1 MEQRREALV
10 SWSEKARTNIVYG
23 GSSSA
28 RGKMGGGRQ
37 VWEKMVGREQLF
49 EGTKRNGTERNGMER
64 PFARRE
70 RRIRRQSAVVAT
82 VK

>member
-49 EGTKRNGTERNGMER
+49 EGTKRNGTERNGTEWNGHSR
-64 PFARRE
+64 EEKDGSEGRAR
-70 RRIRRQSAVVAT
+70 S
-82 VK
+82 

>member
-49 EGTKRNGTERNGMER
+49 EGTKRNGMER